1 MELTKSEM
9 ESKIANYDNA
19 KKWSLWI
26 VIIGIFLVFAEQK
39 FGILIA
45 LAGILGYVVNSDKA
59 IKMRFE
65 MSKKR

>member
-1 MELTKSEM
+1 M
-9 ESKIANYDNA
+9 
-19 KKWSLWI
+19 
-26 VIIGIFLVFAEQK
+26 IIGIFLVFAQQK